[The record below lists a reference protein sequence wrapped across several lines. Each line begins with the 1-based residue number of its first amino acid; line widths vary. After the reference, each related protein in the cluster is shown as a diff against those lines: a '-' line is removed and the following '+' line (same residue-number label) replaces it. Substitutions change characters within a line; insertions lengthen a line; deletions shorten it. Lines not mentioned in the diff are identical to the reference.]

1 MTIVGEP
8 LRMNRRRILRTVGVT
23 LGSLGGCAGSR
34 PIRSGTR
41 TTSRTT
47 SSPAED
53 GHRTIAAIAI
63 RTGNLSE
70 IDLEPS
76 VEILESAVTDER
88 AGKLELS
95 LTNES
100 DRQRTLAYEPCPP
113 ADEHTASRVDGD
125 ANLVLLRSD
134 EQDFDPASEECWRLS
149 EMDFF
154 VGEPCGPAE
163 LAVDADETLTRTY
176 ELWDHPK
183 NERCMPPGE
192 YRFGETYRIGRRE
205 FEWWFVVRVDE
216 P

>member
-8 LRMNRRRILRTVGVT
+8 LRMNRRRILRTAGVAF
-23 LGSLGGCAGSR
+23 GSLGGCAGSR

-53 GHRTIAAIAI
+53 GRRTIAAIAI
-63 RTGNLSE
+63 QTGNLSE

-88 AGKLELS
+88 PGKLELS

-100 DRQRTLAYEPCPP
+100 DLRRSLAYESCPP
-113 ADEHTASRVDGD
+113 ADQHTAVRRDGD

-134 EQDFDPASEECWRLS
+134 EQDFDSASEECWRLS

-163 LAVDADETLTRTY
+163 LVVDADETLGRTY
-176 ELWDHPK
+176 ELWAYPK

-192 YRFGETYRIGRRE
+192 YQFGETYRIRGRE
-205 FEWWFVVRVDE
+205 YEWKFVVRVDE